1 MFRVTRRYP
10 FAASHRLYTPQLSEA
25 ENLRVYGKCAQP
37 YGHGHNYVVEVSALG
52 PVDEASGRAVDPA
65 LLDEL
70 VRQQVLEPFEHR
82 NLNVEIEAF
91 RHAVPTSENV
101 GTEICRRLKQNWST
115 VFFGKWPKLERVRI
129 EETPRNVFEVRADEI
144 E

>member
-1 MFRVTRRYP
+1 MRVTRRYP
-10 FAASHRLYTPQLSEA
+10 FAASHRLYNPQWSEA

-52 PVDEASGRAVDPA
+52 PVEETSGRAVNPA

-82 NLNVEIEAF
+82 NLNLEIEAF
-91 RHAVPTSENV
+91 QHAVPTSENV
-101 GTEICRRLKQNWST
+101 GTEICRRLKRTWST
-115 VFFGKWPKLERVRI
+115 VFAGEWPKLERVRI